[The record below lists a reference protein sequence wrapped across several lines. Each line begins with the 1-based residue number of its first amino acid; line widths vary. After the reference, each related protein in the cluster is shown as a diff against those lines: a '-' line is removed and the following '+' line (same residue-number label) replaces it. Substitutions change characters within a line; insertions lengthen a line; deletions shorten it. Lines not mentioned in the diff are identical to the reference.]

1 MGLKAGLFVH
11 PTRRMKMAPI
21 TVLNDPN
28 ASMWYYPE
36 SKIVHHQVHQ
46 FFFGPTFR
54 DIMNKGIETLQKNGA
69 HKWLADDRA
78 VAAWAPEDMEWGNAD
93 WFPRA
98 VKAGWKYWAII
109 MPEKAVGKM
118 TVKKLA
124 DSYSARGVQTKVF
137 STPEDGIKWL
147 ESCL

>member
-1 MGLKAGLFVH
+1 
-11 PTRRMKMAPI
+11 MAPI
-21 TVLNDPN
+21 TILSDPN

-36 SKIVHHQVHQ
+36 SKILHHQMHQ
-46 FFFGPTFR
+46 FFFGQLFR
-54 DIMNKGIETLQKNGA
+54 NVMNKGIEVLQQNAA

-78 VAAWAPEDMEWGNAD
+78 VAAWAQEDLDWGNTD

-98 VKAGWKYWAII
+98 AKAGWKYWAII

-124 DSYSARGVQTKVF
+124 DSYSARGVLTRVF
-137 STPEDGIKWL
+137 STPEEGKKWL
-147 ESCL
+147 ESCP